1 MKRFS
6 NGKKEG
12 LPDILDFVFL
22 WSIKDVL
29 NNNLYANKVKPIP
42 DIFSSTEHFMNS
54 FKLPLIEETRAE
66 FCSGLESV
74 GHAPACEI
82 SSIWFS
88 KKYKPPKGLY
98 YNILTKIIHDVNNHA
113 AHYEPET
120 GDIFAITNLRP
131 RSIDDLIKP
140 DKPLHFGY
148 VSKYDEDEL
157 KYEIL
162 LSQIIDWEILSKKDG
177 RLFVT
182 YLMNV
187 TTNMRIWR
195 ALNPDLHSTRLGPI
209 RKMLQ
214 HDSFVDDGYCALCIS
229 EENFNVTQT
238 EVIDLIS
245 SFGLDKSQIEAVLSS
260 ISMSKCTHQQYNS
273 KLIWGPPGTGKT
285 KTLAS
290 MLFVLLKLN
299 YCRTLT
305 CAPTNVAVIQVAKRL
320 LTLFLE
326 SLAYDTYGL
335 GDIVLVGNEKRMKI
349 DDDFELVDIFLKYRV
364 KLIKECLLPLTGWK
378 PSLESMIS
386 LLKDPKGKHDTY
398 VGIQAEKEDNMK
410 EDCGLKSSDNSEV
423 KRVKKTRNC

>member
-1 MKRFS
+1 
-6 NGKKEG
+6 
-12 LPDILDFVFL
+12 
-22 WSIKDVL
+22 
-29 NNNLYANKVKPIP
+29 
-42 DIFSSTEHFMNS
+42 MNS

-98 YNILTKIIHDVNNHA
+98 YDILTKIIHDVNNHA

-148 VSKYDEDEL
+148 VSKYDDDEL

-214 HDSFVDDGYCALCIS
+214 HDSFVSLSIVFSWFLASWLT
-229 EENFNVTQT
+229 F
-238 EVIDLIS
+238 
-245 SFGLDKSQIEAVLSS
+245 DKSVQKGSDDLKFDTVIIE
-260 ISMSKCTHQQYNS
+260 KC
-273 KLIWGPPGTGKT
+273 P
-285 KTLAS
+285 
-290 MLFVLLKLN
+290 
-299 YCRTLT
+299 
-305 CAPTNVAVIQVAKRL
+305 
-320 LTLFLE
+320 E
-326 SLAYDTYGL
+326 
-335 GDIVLVGNEKRMKI
+335 NEKNAQVVTRAN
-349 DDDFELVDIFLKYRV
+349 L
-364 KLIKECLLPLTGWK
+364 
-378 PSLESMIS
+378 
-386 LLKDPKGKHDTY
+386 
-398 VGIQAEKEDNMK
+398 A
-410 EDCGLKSSDNSEV
+410 GLN
-423 KRVKKTRNC
+423 